1 MYFFLGADL
10 GADVGI
16 DVGAVTKMA
25 VYLPELLAVV
35 EIRTVYLFLWLGL
48 VTSQEV
54 DQYWDIYVWNTPI
67 SPYVLLKN

>member
-10 GADVGI
+10 GADIGI

-35 EIRTVYLFLWLGL
+35 EIRTVYLFL
-48 VTSQEV
+48 
-54 DQYWDIYVWNTPI
+54 
-67 SPYVLLKN
+67 